1 MAIFLIYITY
11 SMNTV
16 TSEFVKYDFDFIF
29 SMFGVIKQILL
40 LPMFTSSN
48 SFLSIGNIPF
58 EFTVIPIFGS
68 LPLNVTRYAA
78 LMVLGSESPLGP

>member
-29 SMFGVIKQILL
+29 SMSGVIKQILL
-40 LPMFTSSN
+40 LPKFTNSN
-48 SFLSIGNIPF
+48 SFFVSVIASIPF
-58 EFTVIPIFGS
+58 IIFCLAVS
-68 LPLNVTRYAA
+68 VSYQELVP
-78 LMVLGSESPLGP
+78 M